1 MQNNLMTVF
10 GGCKVAAD
18 WKVST
23 VGAKRRK
30 CVVQRG
36 FKYRGRYFCL
46 QHWTL
51 SSREKTNA
59 SQSNQND
66 FVNRSMSRARKPG
79 MFAFSSENTSRKSCG
94 DVEDGNGPSEVY
106 ENQRWFGFSW
116 SAPIAA
122 LDCPQWSTEDGM
134 PISQRGVEIMTINME
149 KSVSER
155 LEGGWYVVVDSGTDA
170 EGWQYGTVFKHL
182 QFKRAGG
189 RASQRFGD
197 TVRRRKWKR
206 VEKGKMQKDHI
217 TRDHKQEKAFQSRH
231 DAEGR
236 SRAIRSFMNILIDL
250 FSRRKFWQLV
260 PWDPS
265 VVFVLSQKHKEEY
278 ATLRNKAIPQQLFS
292 PEKVAPV
299 SVLHEQGTLLQDL
312 ICSAIHSRA
321 AYGFAMQAGHIKSV
335 SSYIRLHTLQP
346 LTYVG
351 YHCLLSFCS
360 LESSQYF

>member
-1 MQNNLMTVF
+1 MQHNFMTSL
-10 GGCKVAAD
+10 GGCKIAAD
-18 WKVST
+18 GKVSII
-23 VGAKRRK
+23 GAKRCK
-30 CVVQRG
+30 CAIQRG
-36 FKYRGRYFCL
+36 CKCKKRHFGL

-51 SSREKTNA
+51 FGHEKGNL
-59 SQSNQND
+59 SQSISSD
-66 FVNRSMSRARKPG
+66 FARRSMFPARKPRVV
-79 MFAFSSENTSRKSCG
+79 ASSNERTNLNVCR
-94 DVEDGNGPSEVY
+94 DWDDGNEPLEVY

-116 SAPIAA
+116 SGPIAA
-122 LDCPQWSTEDGM
+122 LDYPPWSTEGGM
-134 PISQRGVEIMTINME
+134 SISQRGVEIMTENIG
-149 KSVSER
+149 KSASAR

-206 VEKGKMQKDHI
+206 VEKDQIQGDQV
-217 TRDHKQEKAFQSRH
+217 TRDYTQERVFQSRH

-236 SRAIRSFMNILIDL
+236 SKAIRSFVNILIDL

-265 VVFVLSQKHKEEY
+265 VVFILSQKHKEEY
-278 ATLRNKAIPQQLFS
+278 ATLRNKAIPKQIFS
-292 PEKVAPV
+292 PEKVAPM
-299 SVLHEQGTLLQDL
+299 SILHEQGTLLQDL

-346 LTYVG
+346 LT
-351 YHCLLSFCS
+351 
-360 LESSQYF
+360 